1 VEIPVQSMKEFS
13 FLPDSVINIEEVT
26 IKARRPPPP
35 PVYVNKYER
44 LYVTGSIKTKTSKD
58 FAVWPSLEYI
68 LQTFMPISINKAR
81 KKVYLRMIPLKG
93 DFSALFVLDDMPIG
107 QNYEMIDMIAPS
119 EIESV
124 TVLRGMQGFTR
135 YGFPAIGGVVFINT
149 KPLVKTYRYETNDDL
164 MRPVRLF
171 RSEIE
176 FYIPSREDTD
186 TTSVP
191 QCYPT
196 ILWEN
201 EIFLDGEGPVRIPI
215 PENTMKR
222 TALVFVNG
230 VSLKNNIGSGSYR
243 YFAK

>member
-1 VEIPVQSMKEFS
+1 MKEFS

-35 PVYVNKYER
+35 PVYINKYER
-44 LYVTGSIKTKTSKD
+44 TFRAGSLKTKTSKD

-68 LQTFMPISINKAR
+68 LQTFIPIGIDKEK
-81 KKVYLRMIPLKG
+81 KKVYLRFIPVA
-93 DFSALFVLDDMPIG
+93 DPSALFVLDDIPIE
-107 QNYEMIDMIAPS
+107 QSYAMIEMISPS
-119 EIESV
+119 EIESI
-124 TVLRGMQGFTR
+124 TVLRGSQGFAR
-135 YGFPAIGGVVFINT
+135 YGFSAIGGVVFINT
-149 KPLVKTYRYETNDDL
+149 KPLVKTYRYETNEDL

-196 ILWEN
+196 ILWES

-222 TALVFVNG
+222 TSLVFVNG
-230 VSLKNNIGSGSYR
+230 VSFTNNIGSDSY
-243 YFAK
+243 KIKSNDLLQLK